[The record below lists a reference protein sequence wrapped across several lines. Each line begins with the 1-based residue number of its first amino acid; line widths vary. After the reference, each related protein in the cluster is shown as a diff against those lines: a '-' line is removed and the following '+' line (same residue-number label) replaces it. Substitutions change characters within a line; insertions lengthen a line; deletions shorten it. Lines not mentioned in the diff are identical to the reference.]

1 MVPTLYA
8 LQLNWRLIAISAFK
22 RIAMIRSL
30 PLAVLT
36 LARGTDTDYLNTG
49 YRLAQRSKK
58 TIKEKEHLNYFA
70 VIFPLT
76 ERNKATIRGRVA
88 QSKQG
93 RIARRTL

>member
-8 LQLNWRLIAISAFK
+8 LQLNWRLISNICIQTNRYDPVA
-22 RIAMIRSL
+22 
-30 PLAVLT
+30 T
-36 LARGTDTDYLNTG
+36 ARGSDTHYLNTG

-58 TIKEKEHLNYFA
+58 TIKEKEHFNYFA

-76 ERNKATIRGRVA
+76 ERNKATIRGSVA